1 MKQGMID
8 ARARSRRKNASRGYE
23 TITGGTGN
31 NCEKT
36 AGNER

>member
-8 ARARSRRKNASRGYE
+8 AHTRWRTVHASRGYE
-23 TITGGTGN
+23 TITGGTGK